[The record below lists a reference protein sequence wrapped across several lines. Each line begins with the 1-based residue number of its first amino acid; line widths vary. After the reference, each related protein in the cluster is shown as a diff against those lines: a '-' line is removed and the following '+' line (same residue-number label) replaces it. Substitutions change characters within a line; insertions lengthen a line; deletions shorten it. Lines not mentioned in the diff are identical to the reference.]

1 MLLNKQGI
9 ERVLIFFVCEKQ
21 QKRIL
26 QTVTMTF

>member
-9 ERVLIFFVCEKQ
+9 ERVLFFVCEKQ